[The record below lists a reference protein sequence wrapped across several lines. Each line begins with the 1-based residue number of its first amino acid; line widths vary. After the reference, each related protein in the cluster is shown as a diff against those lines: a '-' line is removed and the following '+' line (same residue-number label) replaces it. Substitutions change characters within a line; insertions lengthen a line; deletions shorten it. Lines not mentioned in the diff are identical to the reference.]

1 MTCYLGLTEY
11 LRECWKNDKHRKE
24 STAMN
29 KDEVIALAEKCK
41 LAVLIHSQWTHEIRE
56 FTVVD
61 YVVEGDL
68 GSLMQFADLVANA
81 EREACEPQRTWV
93 GLTGEERNA
102 LLHLTITHSAIDFA
116 KACEA
121 KLKEKNT

>member
-1 MTCYLGLTEY
+1 MI
-11 LRECWKNDKHRKE
+11 
-24 STAMN
+24 

-41 LAVLIHSQWTHEIRE
+41 LAVLIHSQWTHEIKD

-81 EREACEPQRTWV
+81 EREACAKVVE
-93 GLTGEERNA
+93 NI
-102 LLHLTITHSAIDFA
+102 LLAEGADVDDVLLRLVEDIRVRGQA
-116 KACEA
+116 
-121 KLKEKNT
+121 

>member
-1 MTCYLGLTEY
+1 
-11 LRECWKNDKHRKE
+11 
-24 STAMN
+24 MN

-81 EREACEPQRTWV
+81 EREACAKV
-93 GLTGEERNA
+93 CDA
-102 LLHLTITHSAIDFA
+102 LAVHPEYASEVTKLAALAIRA
-116 KACEA
+116 RK
-121 KLKEKNT
+121 

>member
-1 MTCYLGLTEY
+1 
-11 LRECWKNDKHRKE
+11 
-24 STAMN
+24 MN

-81 EREACEPQRTWV
+81 EREKLEGQIQTLHAMYELASKQRDQLMDEQRAQV
-93 GLTGEERNA
+93 AAMRGRMQ
-102 LLHLTITHSAIDFA
+102 
-116 KACEA
+116 
-121 KLKEKNT
+121 

>member
-1 MTCYLGLTEY
+1 MT
-11 LRECWKNDKHRKE
+11 
-24 STAMN
+24 

-41 LAVLIHSQWTHEIRE
+41 LAVLIHSQWTAEIKE

-81 EREACEPQRTWV
+81 EREACAKVCEDYV
-93 GLTGEERNA
+93 GYGTRDKFA
-102 LLHLTITHSAIDFA
+102 ATIRARGQA
-116 KACEA
+116 
-121 KLKEKNT
+121 

>member
-1 MTCYLGLTEY
+1 
-11 LRECWKNDKHRKE
+11 
-24 STAMN
+24 MN

-41 LAVLIHSQWTHEIRE
+41 LAVLIHSQWTAEIKE

-81 EREACEPQRTWV
+81 EREACAKVVE
-93 GLTGEERNA
+93 NI
-102 LLHLTITHSAIDFA
+102 LLAEGADVDDVLLRLAEDIRARGQA
-116 KACEA
+116 
-121 KLKEKNT
+121 

>member
-1 MTCYLGLTEY
+1 
-11 LRECWKNDKHRKE
+11 
-24 STAMN
+24 MN

-41 LAVLIHSQWTHEIRE
+41 LAVLIHSQWTHQIKE

-81 EREACEPQRTWV
+81 EREKLQGQIETLHAMYEVAVKQRDY
-93 GLTGEERNA
+93 LMDQQRA
-102 LLHLTITHSAIDFA
+102 QI
-116 KACEA
+116 EA
-121 KLKEKNT
+121 MRGRVQ

>member
-1 MTCYLGLTEY
+1 
-11 LRECWKNDKHRKE
+11 
-24 STAMN
+24 MN

-81 EREACEPQRTWV
+81 EREKLQGQIETLNAMYELAVKQRDH
-93 GLTGEERNA
+93 LMDQQRAQIEA
-102 LLHLTITHSAIDFA
+102 LRGRVQ
-116 KACEA
+116 
-121 KLKEKNT
+121 